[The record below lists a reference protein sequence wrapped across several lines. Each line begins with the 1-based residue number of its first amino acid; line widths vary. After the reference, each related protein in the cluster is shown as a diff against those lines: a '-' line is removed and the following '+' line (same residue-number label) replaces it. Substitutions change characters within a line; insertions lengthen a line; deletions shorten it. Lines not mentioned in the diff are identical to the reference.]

1 MNNNENNVENVF
13 EIYDLRLSINGKLI
27 LKNISSLKIPKN
39 SVFGIMGPSGSGK
52 STLLKV
58 LNRLIELYDG
68 VRVEGKVLYMGKNI
82 FEINPIQL
90 RKEVGMVF
98 QQPNPFPH
106 MSIYDNIAYPLKAHG
121 IKDKAEIRRIVED
134 SLRRV
139 GLWDEVKDRLNSP
152 ASQLSGGQQQRLT
165 IARALA
171 LRPKV
176 LLMDE
181 PTSMIDVVSAQK
193 IENLIIE
200 LKKEITIIIVS
211 HNPHQAARVADY
223 VAFIY
228 SGELV
233 EWGPTK
239 EIFTSPKSE
248 LTERYVIGR
257 LG

>member
-1 MNNNENNVENVF
+1 MSNASNGIENVF
-13 EIYDLRLSINGKLI
+13 EIYNLKLSINGREI
-27 LKNISSLKIPKN
+27 LKNITDLKIPKN

-58 LNRLIELYDG
+58 LNRLIEIYDG
-68 VRVEGKVLYMGKNI
+68 VKVEGKVLYLGKDI
-82 FEINPIQL
+82 FEMNPIQL

-121 IKDKAEIRRIVED
+121 IKDKKEISKIVEE

-139 GLWDEVKDRLNSP
+139 GLWDEVKDRLNAP

-171 LRPKV
+171 LKPKV

-200 LKKEITIIIVS
+200 LKKEITIILVS
-211 HNPHQAARVADY
+211 HNPHQAARVTDY

-228 SGELV
+228 SGELI

-239 EIFTSPKSE
+239 EIFTSPKNE
-248 LTERYVIGR
+248 LTERYVVGR

>member
-1 MNNNENNVENVF
+1 MSDMSSGMENIF
-13 EIYDLRLSINGKLI
+13 EIYSLKLSINGREI
-27 LKNISSLKIPKN
+27 LKNITDLKIPKN

-58 LNRLIELYDG
+58 LNRLIEIYDG
-68 VRVEGKVLYMGKNI
+68 VKVEGKILYLGKDI
-82 FEINPIQL
+82 FEMNPIQL

-121 IKDKAEIRRIVED
+121 VKNKKEIRKIVEE

-139 GLWDEVKDRLNSP
+139 GLWDEVKDRLNAP

-171 LRPKV
+171 LKPKV

-181 PTSMIDVVSAQK
+181 PTSMIDVVNAQK

-200 LKKEITIIIVS
+200 LKKEITIILVS
-211 HNPHQAARVADY
+211 HNPQQAARVTDY

-228 SGELV
+228 SGELI

-239 EIFTSPKSE
+239 EIFTSPKNE
-248 LTERYVIGR
+248 LTERYVVGR

>member
-1 MNNNENNVENVF
+1 MSNTNNYVF
-13 EIYDLRLSINGKLI
+13 EIENLRLNIGEKAI
-27 LKNISSLKIPKN
+27 LRNITSLKIPHN
-39 SVFGIMGPSGSGK
+39 LVFGIMGPSGSGK

-58 LNRLIELYDG
+58 LNRLIELYDN
-68 VRVEGKVLYMGKNI
+68 VKIEGKIFYMGKDLFSI
-82 FEINPIQL
+82 DPIQL

-106 MSIYDNIAYPLKAHG
+106 MSIYENIAFPLRAHG
-121 IKDKAEIRRIVED
+121 VKNKRKIREIVED
-134 SLRRV
+134 VLRKV
-139 GLWDEVKDRLNSP
+139 GLWEEVKERLNSP

-171 LRPKV
+171 LKPKV

-200 LKKEITIIIVS
+200 LKKDLTVIIVS
-211 HNPHQAARVADY
+211 HNPHQAARVTDY

-228 SGELV
+228 EGELV

-239 EIFTSPKSE
+239 EIFTSPKNE
-248 LTERYVIGR
+248 LTERYVVGR

>member
-1 MNNNENNVENVF
+1 MSNGIKNVF
-13 EIYDLRLSINGKLI
+13 EVKDLKLHINGREI
-27 LKNISSLKIPKN
+27 LRKISGLEIPKN

-58 LNRLIELYDG
+58 LNRLIEIYDG
-68 VRVEGKVLYMGKNI
+68 VDIKGKVLYMGKDI
-82 FEINPIQL
+82 FEMNPTHL
-90 RKEVGMVF
+90 RREVGYVF

-121 IKDKAEIRRIVED
+121 VKDKKEIRKIVED
-134 SLRRV
+134 SLRKAS
-139 GLWDEVKDRLNSP
+139 LWDEVKDRLNAP

-176 LLMDE
+176 LLLDE

-193 IENLIIE
+193 IENLVRE
-200 LKKEITIIIVS
+200 LSREITVVIVT
-211 HNPHQAARVADY
+211 HNPQQALRVTDY

-228 SGELV
+228 NGELM

-239 EIFTSPKSE
+239 EIFESPRNE
-248 LTERYVIGR
+248 LTAKYVAGR
-257 LG
+257 FG